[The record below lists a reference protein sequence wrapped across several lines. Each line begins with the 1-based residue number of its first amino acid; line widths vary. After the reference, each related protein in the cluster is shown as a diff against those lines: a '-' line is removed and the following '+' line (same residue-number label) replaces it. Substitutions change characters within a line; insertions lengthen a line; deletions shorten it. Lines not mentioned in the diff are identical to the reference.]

1 MRKKYKAKSHVS
13 LSVALSSGKS
23 THVTFSPLTG
33 GGSVYYTDNP
43 ELQRALEHHPK
54 YGRLFRIDES
64 EPAVVAA
71 AVPLKAAP
79 EKTEDSVK
87 EMKFACL
94 DDAKDFLV
102 DKYGLSR
109 TKLRSRTAIVEAG
122 KKEGIVLVISS

>member
-54 YGRLFRIDES
+54 YGKLFKVDES
-64 EPAVVAA
+64 EPAVAA
-71 AVPLKAAP
+71 AAPAKAAP
-79 EKTEDSVK
+79 DKPADGVK

-94 DDAKDFLV
+94 DDAKDWLV

-109 TKLRSRTAIVEAG
+109 TKLRSRTAIIEAG
-122 KKEGIVLVISS
+122 KKEGIELVISS